1 MEIRAY
7 PVDYLDNAMVTMA
20 TMLDYA
26 VNVRFEHIDY
36 FFHSFLLSPYAQQFE
51 RGNPAFITGK
61 TGVELYRLVRM
72 DFSYPPPVYTS
83 IDRTPEF
90 WVGWCLAY
98 YQWYANRTFQEIVA
112 VVSLSEMRSWYPTL
126 HEADIMRFVDAMN
139 QRLATRPTNLEIL
152 RNRAKLSQAMLS
164 QLSGVSLRS
173 IQMYEQRQNDISRAQ
188 FNILNALARTLGC
201 TIYDLMDSDVS
212 MQQNS
217 VMQDNPFMRKL
228 QRDMEENRRKR
239 EQIQRDWEYQQ
250 AQLQTYRYGYA
261 SQLPHNSMTSSGGYQ
276 LSPNAF
282 QQNWNQY
289 WGNVLAQQRMAE
301 EQRQR
306 QQKLLQ
312 DIAEEAIG
320 QAIKAIGNKPA
331 ELVYNTACLFTS
343 DNLLEATNKAIKVIR
358 NIDEISRS

>member
-7 PVDYLDNAMVTMA
+7 PADYLDNAMVTMA

-51 RGNPAFITGK
+51 RGNPTFITGK

-72 DFSYPPPVYTS
+72 DFSYPPSEYTS

-212 MQQNS
+212 MQQNP

-312 DIAEEAIG
+312 AIAKEAIG
-320 QAIKAIGNKPA
+320 QAIKATGNTPA

-343 DNLLEATNKAIKVIR
+343 DNLLEATNNAIKVIQ
-358 NIDEISRS
+358 NVDEISRS

>member
-7 PVDYLDNAMVTMA
+7 PADYLDNAMVTMA

-51 RGNPAFITGK
+51 RGNPTFITGK
-61 TGVELYRLVRM
+61 TGVELYRLVRL

-139 QRLATRPTNLEIL
+139 QRLATRPTNLELL
-152 RNRAKLSQAMLS
+152 RNRAGLSQSMLS

-212 MQQNS
+212 LQQNP

-228 QRDMEENRRKR
+228 HQDMERNQRER
-239 EQIQRDWEYQQ
+239 EQLQR
-250 AQLQTYRYGYA
+250 
-261 SQLPHNSMTSSGGYQ
+261 
-276 LSPNAF
+276 
-282 QQNWNQY
+282 
-289 WGNVLAQQRMAE
+289 
-301 EQRQR
+301 
-306 QQKLLQ
+306 
-312 DIAEEAIG
+312 
-320 QAIKAIGNKPA
+320 
-331 ELVYNTACLFTS
+331 
-343 DNLLEATNKAIKVIR
+343 
-358 NIDEISRS
+358 

>member
-7 PVDYLDNAMVTMA
+7 PADYLDNAMVTMA

-51 RGNPAFITGK
+51 RGNPTFITGK

-212 MQQNS
+212 MQQNP

-289 WGNVLAQQRMAE
+289 WGNVLAQQNMADA
-301 EQRQR
+301 QRQH
-306 QQKLLQ
+306 QQEQLQ
-312 DIAEEAIG
+312 KIAKEAIG
-320 QAIKAIGNKPA
+320 QAIKESGNA
-331 ELVYNTACLFTS
+331 ETDFAYSTACYFS
-343 DNLLEATNKAIKVIR
+343 ADNLLEATKSAIAMIESFRKLTH
-358 NIDEISRS
+358 N